1 MGVTWDTNRETTVKM
16 RIPRDNTTALI
27 IDIQER
33 LFPHMHDSEKVTAN
47 TEILIRGL
55 QALSVPVYVT
65 QQYSKGLGPT
75 ISSLE
80 RLFEPFSHIE
90 KTAFSCCDEPE
101 VIKIIEGGGQK
112 FIILAGI
119 ESHVCILQTAID
131 LLERNYV
138 PVVIGDCTSSR
149 SPDDKKVALH
159 RMRKEGAIISTCESI
174 LFELCRYS
182 GTEEFKTISKLVK

>member
-1 MGVTWDTNRETTVKM
+1 MGDTLDTNQETAIIM
-16 RIPRDNTTALI
+16 RIPRDNSTALI

-33 LFPHMHDSEKVTAN
+33 LLPHIHENEKVSTN
-47 TEILIRGL
+47 TPILIKGL

-65 QQYSKGLGPT
+65 QQYSKGLGAT
-75 ISSLE
+75 ISSIE
-80 RLFEPFSHIE
+80 SLFDPFRHIE

-119 ESHVCILQTAID
+119 ESHVCILQTTID

-138 PVVIGDCTSSR
+138 PIVIVDCISSR
-149 SPDDKKVALH
+149 NPDDKKIAIH
-159 RMRKEGAIISTCESI
+159 RMRKEGAIISTCESM

-182 GTEEFKTISKLVK
+182 GTEEFKSISKLIK

>member
-1 MGVTWDTNRETTVKM
+1 MEGTSDTNQETAVKM
-16 RIPRDNTTALI
+16 RIPRDNSTALI

-33 LFPHMHDSEKVTAN
+33 LVPHMYENEKVSNN
-47 TEILIRGL
+47 TGILIRGL
-55 QALSVPVYVT
+55 QVLSVPVCVT

-75 ISSLE
+75 ISSIE
-80 RLFEPFSHIE
+80 GLFEPFSHIE

-101 VIKIIEGGGQK
+101 VIKMIESGRQK

-131 LLERNYV
+131 LLERNFV
-138 PVVIGDCTSSR
+138 PVVIGDCISSR
-149 SPDDKKVALH
+149 NPDDKKVAVH
-159 RMRKEGAIISTCESI
+159 RMRSEGAIISTYESI

-182 GTEEFKTISKLVK
+182 GTEEFKSISKLVK